1 MNDPIPFFSDLRIAA
16 IPAVQRLYD
25 AAQNE
30 GYSLPKL
37 YSDLVSGLNKAGVT
51 PPARKSVVQW
61 LAAVKIGM
69 AARPEM
75 PAAEPTF
82 VSPLAPVP
90 GYFENLPEAAIPA
103 LTEAWDAIQGT
114 HPSVEDGDEKIFD
127 VFFDAILAIGHME
140 PSWRGFVS
148 YANGVRRG
156 DIERPARQIAKAGET
171 APSAQPPS
179 SKPTTRRA
187 RIKTD
192 IFVVD
197 TEAETAARV
206 DIVTEQDEATGK
218 ITSATVEF
226 PGAEADAFDPYGFVR
241 LTPQTFQAAVSPE
254 DRTPTDVVVAQ
265 LQAIRDRM
273 VEETIHRLSTDV
285 RRRAEAIVAGQLR
298 ALADEMESKVAC

>member
-1 MNDPIPFFSDLRIAA
+1 
-16 IPAVQRLYD
+16 
-25 AAQNE
+25 
-30 GYSLPKL
+30 
-37 YSDLVSGLNKAGVT
+37 
-51 PPARKSVVQW
+51 
-61 LAAVKIGM
+61 M

-75 PAAEPTF
+75 PAAEPTP

-90 GYFENLPEAAIPA
+90 GYFENLPEAAMPA
-103 LTEAWDAIQGT
+103 LATAWDAIQAGLNRADG
-114 HPSVEDGDEKIFD
+114 EDDADEEIFE

-156 DIERPARQIAKAGET
+156 DIERPARQIAEASET

-254 DRTPTDVVVAQ
+254 DRTPTDVVVSQ
-265 LQAIRDRM
+265 LQAVRDRM
-273 VEETIHRLSTDV
+273 VEETILRLSTDV